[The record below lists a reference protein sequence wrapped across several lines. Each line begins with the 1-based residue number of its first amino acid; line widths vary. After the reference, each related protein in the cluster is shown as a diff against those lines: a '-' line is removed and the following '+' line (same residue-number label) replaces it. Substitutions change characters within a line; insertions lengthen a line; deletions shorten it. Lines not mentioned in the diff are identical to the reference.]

1 MKDQPNKV
9 DELFK
14 NSFQDFEIEPANNSW
29 SAIQEKITINRRAK
43 RSVYLLRYAAA
54 ASILLMLFA
63 GYYFIGN
70 QKLKTELASKKESIA
85 KNNKGIIIS
94 NDSKANGK
102 EVKKVELNDL
112 NNDIEKSLKNNS
124 TINDNKLARNK
135 GKSDKKDINVK
146 KVNVNDVPLIAE
158 KYVPMLD
165 KEVPEIITNIDKS
178 NQENVQIVQN
188 RMDTVFDKNELTPT
202 ELLKNIAIAKQN
214 IKSKSYL
221 NSDNEGTK
229 TSILNFVDAANY
241 VAGKID
247 KREEKFFSINKNAGQ
262 NEGYSY
268 QLDLGLFK
276 VKKSRN

>member
-112 NNDIEKSLKNNS
+112 NNDIWL
-124 TINDNKLARNK
+124 
-135 GKSDKKDINVK
+135 
-146 KVNVNDVPLIAE
+146 
-158 KYVPMLD
+158 YV
-165 KEVPEIITNIDKS
+165 
-178 NQENVQIVQN
+178 
-188 RMDTVFDKNELTPT
+188 
-202 ELLKNIAIAKQN
+202 
-214 IKSKSYL
+214 
-221 NSDNEGTK
+221 
-229 TSILNFVDAANY
+229 
-241 VAGKID
+241 
-247 KREEKFFSINKNAGQ
+247 
-262 NEGYSY
+262 
-268 QLDLGLFK
+268 
-276 VKKSRN
+276 

>member
-14 NSFQDFEIEPANNSW
+14 NSFQDFEIEPMNNSW
-29 SAIQEKITINRRAK
+29 VAIEEKITTNRRAK
-43 RSVYLLRYAAA
+43 RTVYLFRYAAA

-70 QKLKTELASKKESIA
+70 QKLKTELAAKKESID
-85 KNNKGIIIS
+85 KNKKGTILS
-94 NDSKANGK
+94 NDSIANGK

-124 TINDNKLARNK
+124 TIADNKLARNK
-135 GKSDKKDINVK
+135 GKSDKKENNVK
-146 KVNVNDVPLIAE
+146 EINVNDVPLVAE
-158 KYVPMLD
+158 KYIPILD
-165 KEVPEIITNIDKS
+165 REVPEIIINVDKS

-188 RMDTVFDKNELTPT
+188 RIDTVPDKNELNPT
-202 ELLKNIAIAKQN
+202 ELPKNAAIAKQN
-214 IKSKSYL
+214 TKSKSYL

-229 TSILNFVDAANY
+229 TSILNFADAANY